1 MKAILPQLNEKS
13 KEPLYLQLFNYL
25 KTEITSGEIVPG
37 EKLPSLRNLS
47 ETLSIS
53 LTTVQQAYAQLE
65 VEGYIDSRPRSG
77 YKVNELY
84 LSSGHDMPATLEQNP
99 TAASEPKRTIET
111 NTVLDLSTFDF
122 VKWKKCVSKVL
133 TDRPEVLLF
142 EGEPQ
147 GEYELRKE
155 ISKYVYSSRGVR
167 CTPDQVVIAAG
178 IQQTTSL
185 LANILKE
192 MSIFHIAVEDP
203 GYTPVTS
210 SFSGRGF
217 ALAKTP
223 VAEDGLV
230 IEKLPA
236 NISCAAYVSPSN
248 QFPTGALMPISR
260 RYMLLDWAV
269 ANNSYIMED
278 DYDSELRYT
287 GRPLP
292 ALQGLDGNGRVI
304 YLGSFS
310 STLFASIRI
319 SYMVLPHSVKAAYD
333 SISHTFAQTCSKTE
347 QLALAL
353 FMKEGH
359 YGRGIKKLRRLGTR
373 KLRAVLDALEG
384 AEGINAVN
392 TSSGINITLTVDR
405 GKSPIELCN
414 IAGALGIFATPLEE
428 AGRGPAKVML
438 NYFRL
443 PLEDISKLIEALLKK
458 W

>member
-1 MKAILPQLNEKS
+1 MKAILPQLSEKS

-25 KTEITSGEIVPG
+25 KNEITSGEIKKKK
-37 EKLPSLRNLS
+37 KLPSLRNLS
-47 ETLSIS
+47 EALSIS

-65 VEGYIDSRPRSG
+65 VEGYIDSKPRSG
-77 YKVNELY
+77 YRVNALY
-84 LSSGHDMPATLEQNP
+84 LSPGFPPS
-99 TAASEPKRTIET
+99 RTEAKPPDAIKDSHRSD
-111 NTVLDLSTFDF
+111 NDKVCDISTFDF

-133 TDRPEVLLF
+133 TDRPEALLL

-155 ISKYVYSSRGVR
+155 ISKYVYYSRGVR

-185 LANILKE
+185 LANILKK

-223 VAEDGLV
+223 VAADGVV

-260 RYMLLDWAV
+260 RYMLLDWADT
-269 ANNSYIMED
+269 NNSYIMED

-292 ALQGLDGNGRVI
+292 ALQGLDEKGRVI

-319 SYMVLPHSVKAAYD
+319 SYMVLPADVKASYD

-359 YGRGIKKLRRLGTR
+359 YGRGIKKLRRLGSR
-373 KLRAVLDALEG
+373 KLKAVLDALDG
-384 AEGINAVN
+384 AEGITAVN

-405 GKSPIELCN
+405 GKSTGELCS
-414 IAGALGIFATPLEE
+414 IAGSLGISTTPLEE
-428 AGRGPAKVML
+428 AGDVPAKVML
-438 NYFRL
+438 NYFLL